1 MAWNT
6 HISSCILHNKNI
18 MDSEGEIVLYQPDN
32 TIKLNV
38 RVDSKTIWLTQ
49 KQISDLF
56 GVKQPAV
63 SRHLKNI
70 FNCGELEEN
79 SVHSILEYTAKD
91 GKVYQTGFY
100 NLDAIL
106 SVGYRVNS
114 INATKFRQWANKVL
128 KDYLL
133 KGYSISNRIDNLEKK
148 VDKHLA
154 QHDARIDD
162 ITNKVDFFI
171 RTSLPPKEG
180 IFYDGQVY
188 DAFDFIEKLI
198 KSAQSHITL
207 IDNYIDESV
216 FTMFSRKAAG
226 TQVKIYSKNFPG
238 IVKLAAEKF
247 NAQYGNLEL
256 IEYHK
261 SHDRFLFI
269 DNNVYHIGASLKDLG
284 KKLFAFSKMELSPE
298 EIIRL

>member
-1 MAWNT
+1 M
-6 HISSCILHNKNI
+6 
-18 MDSEGEIVLYQPDN
+18 
-32 TIKLNV
+32 
-38 RVDSKTIWLTQ
+38 
-49 KQISDLF
+49 
-56 GVKQPAV
+56 
-63 SRHLKNI
+63 
-70 FNCGELEEN
+70 
-79 SVHSILEYTAKD
+79 
-91 GKVYQTGFY
+91 
-100 NLDAIL
+100 
-106 SVGYRVNS
+106 
-114 INATKFRQWANKVL
+114 

-238 IVKLAAEKF
+238 IAKLAAEKF

>member
-1 MAWNT
+1 
-6 HISSCILHNKNI
+6 
-18 MDSEGEIVLYQPDN
+18 MDSEGEIILYQPDN

-38 RVDSKTIWLTQ
+38 RVDSETIWLTQ

-70 FNCGELEEN
+70 FNCGELEEI

-226 TQVKIYSKNFPG
+226 TQVKIYSKNFSN
-238 IVKLAAEKF
+238 IVQLAAEKF

-269 DNNVYHIGASLKDLG
+269 DNSVYHIGASLKDLG